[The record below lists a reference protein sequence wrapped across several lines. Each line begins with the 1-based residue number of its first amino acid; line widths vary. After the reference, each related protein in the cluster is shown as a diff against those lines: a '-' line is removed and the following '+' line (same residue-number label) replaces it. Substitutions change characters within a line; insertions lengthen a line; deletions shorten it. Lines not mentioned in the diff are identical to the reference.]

1 MRLGHSFRKLPS
13 FLSRRTVPLL
23 LFFALGACGVWEILG
38 ILNPHKS
45 PQDTQGL
52 VCDKH
57 LCERKEDG
65 IRRRKDEDHLSSDQ
79 LTMLVSG
86 VEGVEKLRSCIRITL

>member
-1 MRLGHSFRKLPS
+1 M
-13 FLSRRTVPLL
+13 
-23 LFFALGACGVWEILG
+23 EILG

-45 PQDTQGL
+45 PHDTQGL

-65 IRRRKDEDHLSSDQ
+65 IRRRKA
-79 LTMLVSG
+79 
-86 VEGVEKLRSCIRITL
+86 LRLFEQ